1 MLGRLWAAVT
11 RWFRSGPESTV
22 AAGNAQ
28 TPQQPPVKEDQYS
41 HPEPAVE
48 KLLEK
53 TAAAKGT
60 QVEASLASRN
70 AELQKLPAKL
80 DEQEKPVP
88 AAEKLLEDTVED
100 TAAANR
106 KEAEASVSNKATASA
121 PTAELQKS
129 PAEVAK
135 VDTQE
140 KPVSAAEK
148 LLEDRATA
156 KRKEVEASVSTKASA
171 PPAEIEE
178 SPAKVSK
185 VDTQEKPVP
194 SAEKSL
200 ESRATAKR
208 KEVEASVFAKAGA
221 PTAELQR
228 SPAKVTKVDKQEKP
242 APAAEKLLEDT
253 AAAKRKE
260 VEASVSTKASAPT
273 AELKKSPAKVSKVD
287 TQEKSVPSAEK
298 LLADRAAAK
307 RKQVEASLSFKA
319 SAESVANLPSG
330 EPCNLAKGTGATGIA
345 QASIVSE
352 ASSST
357 LPRRLEE
364 LKQTL
369 KDKQEKLAVSASIDG
384 DRSGRRSSFLPQ
396 ADATEERPLNIFGGV
411 GEGFED
417 VPPRKRR
424 VVLKPP
430 PKVHSRDWASD
441 QSDQSV
447 SEHSSELRDWRLLDQ
462 PIQTELD
469 SPDAGEAKAKAS
481 KKRKR
486 GKKKKKGEA
495 EEAHEAEKPQ
505 SELEKDIK
513 GQPSQVEA
521 GRTVEEQEGE
531 DETPT
536 KRAKKRKKRKK
547 DKDHKESHKEAEAMQ
562 VEQPIH
568 ADLEK
573 GDDGLSQEQNGIMS
587 VSSGSGEDQDYGVV
601 ECKFVAENDAALG
614 LRRRIQRHK
623 TRELEDARKEEK
635 KARKKAGKAAE
646 KALKALR
653 KAEKAEAK
661 AEGFGFKKNN
671 DAARSS
677 QEAEWTALR
686 ELSQTCGRVQDDWDL
701 KLPLLHVK
709 KQERHGRRH
718 HFDLAWLVGV
728 IPSLSSGI
736 EGACKHVRIG
746 RFNMSQLQSMPLQ
759 HSGTLLPFPPA
770 RALHLR
776 LRPRSCSR
784 LQKLHG
790 CKCKDI
796 S

>member
-1 MLGRLWAAVT
+1 MLGRLWTAVT

-28 TPQQPPVKEDQYS
+28 TPQQPPVKEDKYS

-80 DEQEKPVP
+80 DEQEKPAP
-88 AAEKLLEDTVED
+88 AAEKLLED

-106 KEAEASVSNKATASA
+106 KEAEASVSNKATATA

-140 KPVSAAEK
+140 KPVSSAEK

-171 PPAEIEE
+171 PPTELEK

-185 VDTQEKPVP
+185 ADTQEKPVP
-194 SAEKSL
+194 SAEKLL

-208 KEVEASVFAKAGA
+208 KEVEASVFAKASA

-260 VEASVSTKASAPT
+260 VEASVSTKASAST

-287 TQEKSVPSAEK
+287 QEKSVPSAEK

-396 ADATEERPLNIFGGV
+396 ADATEERPLNIFGV

-441 QSDQSV
+441 QSDQSDQSV

-469 SPDAGEAKAKAS
+469 SPAGEAKAKAS

-486 GKKKKKGEA
+486 GKKKKKAEAEEA
-495 EEAHEAEKPQ
+495 EEAHDEKPQ

-513 GQPSQVEA
+513 GQPGRPSQVEA
-521 GRTVEEQEGE
+521 GRTVEQEGE

-547 DKDHKESHKEAEAMQ
+547 DKDHKESHKEAKAMQ

-573 GDDGLSQEQNGIMS
+573 GDDGSSEEQNGIMS

-623 TRELEDARKEEK
+623 TRALEEARKEEK

-661 AEGFGFKKNN
+661 AEGFGFKKTKMQL
-671 DAARSS
+671 AAPKKRS
-677 QEAEWTALR
+677 
-686 ELSQTCGRVQDDWDL
+686 G
-701 KLPLLHVK
+701 
-709 KQERHGRRH
+709 
-718 HFDLAWLVGV
+718 
-728 IPSLSSGI
+728 
-736 EGACKHVRIG
+736 
-746 RFNMSQLQSMPLQ
+746 QLCENC
-759 HSGTLLPFPPA
+759 
-770 RALHLR
+770 LR
-776 LRPRSCSR
+776 LVDVFRMTETSNCHCSM
-784 LQKLHG
+784 
-790 CKCKDI
+790 
-796 S
+796 

>member
-1 MLGRLWAAVT
+1 MT

-28 TPQQPPVKEDQYS
+28 TPQQPPVKEDKYS

-80 DEQEKPVP
+80 DEQEKPAP
-88 AAEKLLEDTVED
+88 AAEKLLED

-140 KPVSAAEK
+140 KRVSAAEK

-171 PPAEIEE
+171 PPAELEK

-185 VDTQEKPVP
+185 ADTQEKPVP
-194 SAEKSL
+194 SSEKSL

-260 VEASVSTKASAPT
+260 VEASVSTKASAST

-287 TQEKSVPSAEK
+287 QEKSVPSAEK

-469 SPDAGEAKAKAS
+469 SPAGEAKAS

-486 GKKKKKGEA
+486 GKKKKKKGEA
-495 EEAHEAEKPQ
+495 EEAHDEKPQ

-513 GQPSQVEA
+513 GPSQVEA
-521 GRTVEEQEGE
+521 GTVEEQEGE

-547 DKDHKESHKEAEAMQ
+547 DKDHKESHKEAKAMQ

-573 GDDGLSQEQNGIMS
+573 GDDGSSEEQNGIMS

-623 TRELEDARKEEK
+623 TRALEEARKEEK

-661 AEGFGFKKNN
+661 AEGFGFKKNK

-686 ELSQTCGRVQDDWDL
+686 ELSQTCGRVQDD
-701 KLPLLHVK
+701 
-709 KQERHGRRH
+709 
-718 HFDLAWLVGV
+718 
-728 IPSLSSGI
+728 
-736 EGACKHVRIG
+736 
-746 RFNMSQLQSMPLQ
+746 
-759 HSGTLLPFPPA
+759 
-770 RALHLR
+770 
-776 LRPRSCSR
+776 
-784 LQKLHG
+784 
-790 CKCKDI
+790 
-796 S
+796 

>member
-1 MLGRLWAAVT
+1 MT
-11 RWFRSGPESTV
+11 RWFRSVPESTV

-28 TPQQPPVKEDQYS
+28 TPQQPPVKEDKYS

-60 QVEASLASRN
+60 QVEASLASIN

-80 DEQEKPVP
+80 DEQEKPAP
-88 AAEKLLEDTVED
+88 AAEKLLED

-121 PTAELQKS
+121 PTAGLQKS

-171 PPAEIEE
+171 PPAELEK

-185 VDTQEKPVP
+185 ADTQEKPVP

-228 SPAKVTKVDKQEKP
+228 SPAKVSKVDKQEKP

-260 VEASVSTKASAPT
+260 VEASVSTKASAST

-287 TQEKSVPSAEK
+287 QEKSVPSAEK

-469 SPDAGEAKAKAS
+469 SPAGEAKAS

-495 EEAHEAEKPQ
+495 EAAEEAHEEKPQ
-505 SELEKDIK
+505 SELEKVK
-513 GQPSQVEA
+513 GQPGQPSQEA
-521 GRTVEEQEGE
+521 GRTVEQEGE

-547 DKDHKESHKEAEAMQ
+547 DKDHKESHKEAKAMQ

-573 GDDGLSQEQNGIMS
+573 GDDGSSEEQNGIMS

-623 TRELEDARKEEK
+623 TRALEEARKEEK

-661 AEGFGFKKNN
+661 AEGFGFKKNK

-686 ELSQTCGRVQDDWDL
+686 ELSQTCGRVQDD
-701 KLPLLHVK
+701 
-709 KQERHGRRH
+709 
-718 HFDLAWLVGV
+718 
-728 IPSLSSGI
+728 
-736 EGACKHVRIG
+736 
-746 RFNMSQLQSMPLQ
+746 
-759 HSGTLLPFPPA
+759 
-770 RALHLR
+770 
-776 LRPRSCSR
+776 
-784 LQKLHG
+784 
-790 CKCKDI
+790 
-796 S
+796 